1 MFTNRIIWLAITLA
15 FTLSVPS
22 AGAQSGAGSG
32 LYRIVSGSYNECC
45 GIAGDLRSS
54 LPNESQGFV
63 RLTVDTQT
71 EFATMTF
78 LGKDLQTFFRV
89 VRCPDGDPLNFSLD
103 YGFSFSNTIVFHI
116 DPGPPPYSV
125 YWNYTVSNSAVSLRI
140 DGTLGTA
147 EQNCADL
154 PTQFSHS
161 NVVAVLVPAPR
172 VTITEFSKEGALL
185 FIQGQAGLT
194 NVIEASTD
202 LTTWGPIGTNVMP
215 HTLCPECPYILFRDA
230 ASKNLA
236 RRFYR
241 CFEIQ

>member
-89 VRCPDGDPLNFSLD
+89 VRCPDGDPLNFSVD
-103 YGFSFSNTIVFHI
+103 YGFSFGITR
-116 DPGPPPYSV
+116 
-125 YWNYTVSNSAVSLRI
+125 SAIRQS
-140 DGTLGTA
+140 A
-147 EQNCADL
+147 CE
-154 PTQFSHS
+154 S
-161 NVVAVLVPAPR
+161 
-172 VTITEFSKEGALL
+172 
-185 FIQGQAGLT
+185 
-194 NVIEASTD
+194 
-202 LTTWGPIGTNVMP
+202 M
-215 HTLCPECPYILFRDA
+215 
-230 ASKNLA
+230 A
-236 RRFYR
+236 R
-241 CFEIQ
+241 